1 MLQLNIGLNLIKEKK
16 FFKDKRSIL
25 NSNCLFINKSFRG
38 SNKNNLSFYKP
49 FKI

>member
-38 SNKNNLSFYKP
+38 SKSERLA
-49 FKI
+49 